1 RRLFRR
7 CRSAAAALGAAL
19 EWLFGLASVM
29 VGLAVL
35 ASIPILQLISL
46 GYLLESSGRVVRSG
60 RLRAGFPGMRPAA
73 RIGSLALGTWLVL
86 WPARALSGLW
96 YSSWL
101 LNGPAADAT
110 RAWWWAMFA
119 VSGLTIAHV

>member
-1 RRLFRR
+1 MMPLESALEPVDDHDAIASAAPGDRAGDAAGGRVRRLFRR

-60 RLRAGFPGMRPAA
+60 RLRAGFLGM
-73 RIGSLALGTWLVL
+73 
-86 WPARALSGLW
+86 
-96 YSSWL
+96 
-101 LNGPAADAT
+101 
-110 RAWWWAMFA
+110 
-119 VSGLTIAHV
+119 